1 MEKENLNPLI
11 MLDDVYGISVDSI
24 DYSLR
29 KNIKSD
35 KTGKTRQDTVGYY
48 SSLSSCL
55 KAYTIATVHDCLESD
70 KSMTLKEAADRIS
83 KEMGRV
89 FSIIEHAF
97 PEYEIIKG

>member
-1 MEKENLNPLI
+1 MAEEKLTPLI
-11 MLDDVYGISVDSI
+11 MLDDVYGISVDPI

-48 SSLSSCL
+48 SSLGSCL
-55 KAYTIATVHDCLESD
+55 KAYTIATVHDCLASD

-83 KEMGRV
+83 KEMSRV
-89 FSIIEHAF
+89 FSIIEQAF
-97 PEYEIIKG
+97 PEYEVIKR